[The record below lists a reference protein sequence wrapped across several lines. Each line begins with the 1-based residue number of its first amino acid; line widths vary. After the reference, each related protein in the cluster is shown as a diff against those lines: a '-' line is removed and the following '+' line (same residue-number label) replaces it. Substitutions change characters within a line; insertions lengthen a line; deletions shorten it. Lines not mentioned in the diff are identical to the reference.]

1 MTQTCNKSHQCYLDV
16 STLCVTVL
24 ECLPGASSIRVSLSK
39 TRYRFS
45 TKDIHQNLLHHTLPI
60 FGFHVH
66 HQEAQDSTPGH
77 EGSLGLHFLTA
88 MSWISSLNVPE
99 APPRQCNQPLKHL
112 PPGLGPCHQKAPFIN
127 YSGQKQEFLPFLT
140 PTPIHPSTKALFSA
154 FMSPLPSTTTT
165 GFPPDR
171 EPSASLPHSNLTFT
185 LAARKT
191 QLWAGK
197 SSLGTAGNPKAKK
210 EKIKGYD

>member
-1 MTQTCNKSHQCYLDV
+1 MCLLPQHSHKVYHVACFVYIKGRVFFLIYSQIILVMTQTCNKSHQCYSDV

-24 ECLPGASSIRVSLSK
+24 ECLPGASAIRVSLSK

-45 TKDIHQNLLHHTLPI
+45 TKDIHQNLLNHTLPI

-112 PPGLGPCHQKAPFIN
+112 PSGLGPFHQKAPFIN
-127 YSGQKQEFLPFLT
+127 YSGQKQEFLPL
-140 PTPIHPSTKALFSA
+140 PHQRQSIHPRKPFSLPSCLLSPQLLQQA
-154 FMSPLPSTTTT
+154 SHRIGSPLP
-165 GFPPDR
+165 
-171 EPSASLPHSNLTFT
+171 PSLIP
-185 LAARKT
+185 
-191 QLWAGK
+191 
-197 SSLGTAGNPKAKK
+197 
-210 EKIKGYD
+210 I

>member
-45 TKDIHQNLLHHTLPI
+45 TKDIHQNLLNHTLPI

-66 HQEAQDSTPGH
+66 HQEAQDRNPGH

-88 MSWISSLNVPE
+88 MCWISSLNVPE
-99 APPRQCNQPLKHL
+99 APPRQCNQPLKHHLSITQVKNKNFSPYHTNANPSIHESPFLCLRVSSLLNYYNRLPTGPGALCL
-112 PPGLGPCHQKAPFIN
+112 PPSFQSDFHISCQKNTTVDWEVISRHGRKPQ
-127 YSGQKQEFLPFLT
+127 SQK
-140 PTPIHPSTKALFSA
+140 
-154 FMSPLPSTTTT
+154 
-165 GFPPDR
+165 
-171 EPSASLPHSNLTFT
+171 
-185 LAARKT
+185 
-191 QLWAGK
+191 GK
-197 SSLGTAGNPKAKK
+197 
-210 EKIKGYD
+210 D